1 MLVETISI
9 LSTFMSPET
18 VGITPASMLWIAPL
32 AASIAI
38 VYKTTKLES
47 ITATTFIKECIT
59 LFGSIVVFMAVTAL
73 VLYAFS
79 WMFTA

>member
-9 LSTFMSPET
+9 LSSFSSPES
-18 VGITPASMLWIAPL
+18 VGITPASMLWIGPL

-47 ITATTFIKECIT
+47 ITATTFIKECIA
-59 LFGSIVVFMAVTAL
+59 LFGSIVVFMAATAL
-73 VLYAFS
+73 GLFVLS
-79 WMFTA
+79 WIFTA